1 MYIIIITCFLKKI
14 KRLQWKCV
22 LSDYGIL
29 YGNQEDGGIRIVDSA
44 NNKYYEIAIF
54 GDNIMDISLNPN
66 PHDMEIIKFKINDG
80 EYQILARD
88 YSEKLKFI

>member
-1 MYIIIITCFLKKI
+1 MFYL
-14 KRLQWKCV
+14 
-22 LSDYGIL
+22 DYGIL
-29 YGNQEDGGIRIVDSA
+29 YGNQEHGGIRIVDSA

-54 GDNIMDISLNPN
+54 GDNIMDISLKPN

-80 EYQILARD
+80 EYQTLTRD